1 MMKRCPKCGQTF
13 ADQNLNFCLNDG
25 ELLMYE
31 QEASP
36 PFADEPPPTKFA
48 GDDSPPT
55 LMMNSPRNTDPIG
68 WASSSPPVQWQ
79 GSQQIAT
86 PPGHQPVQYTNF
98 VSPNQT
104 LPIIALCLGLASLV
118 FVCCYGGLWLG
129 IPAAVVGFIG
139 LRNADSD
146 PARYGGRGLAIAGLI
161 VGLITFVLSL
171 ILLFFGVL
179 GQIT

>member
-1 MMKRCPKCGQTF
+1 MNKRCPKCGQTF

-25 ELLMYE
+25 ELLMYQ
-31 QEASP
+31 QEESR

-55 LMMNSPRNTDPIG
+55 LMMNSPRDTNPVG
-68 WASSSPPVQWQ
+68 WANSSPPAVWQ
-79 GSQQIAT
+79 GQPQIVT
-86 PPGHQPVQYTNF
+86 PPGHYPVQYGSF

-104 LPIIALCLGLASLV
+104 LPIVSLCLGLASLV

-146 PARYGGRGLAIAGLI
+146 PSRYGGRGLAIAGMI
-161 VGLITFVLSL
+161 VGFITFVLSL